1 MVMVSAIGRVDVKMK
16 GVLWAQTSQE
26 RQVSAPPLD
35 ADKDVDLVVVG
46 AGFAGLSV
54 ALHAAKA
61 GLSVCVLEAGIVGVG
76 ASGRNGGFAVPHFP
90 GGMKPSDVEMRL
102 GKKKGGDLI
111 SLVAGGPEWM
121 FNQIRQ
127 YQIECNMSQKG
138 WAQPAH
144 SEKSLAKIRAI
155 HDEWKALGVEVEWL
169 ERPDVQPTLGAHGY
183 LAAWRNMSGGTVQP
197 YALCLG
203 LARVATA
210 EGAVIHE
217 RSSVTRTL
225 REDGGPVAYCNG
237 YRVTAKQIVIA
248 TNGYTDDL
256 TPNLEKT
263 GIPVRLFHCATE
275 PLPPEVVDKVLPRRM
290 CFTDLRKSGGF
301 SRCDSDGRLISG
313 GAVFSVP
320 GARAYGLAHARNR
333 LYTLFPQLREVA
345 PKIETYWEGYCS
357 ITDSYLPSFQ
367 VVDRDIYSLIGFS
380 TRGVSLAQNIGRVVG
395 EFAAGKCGLEDIPL
409 EIVQGTRSI
418 SMHGF
423 KTRVGRLI
431 FPLYQSMDRFG
442 LS

>member
-1 MVMVSAIGRVDVKMK
+1 MVTAIGRIDVKMK
-16 GVLWAQTSQE
+16 GVLWAQTSRE

-46 AGFAGLSV
+46 AGFAGLSI

-90 GGMKPSDVEMRL
+90 GGMKPSDVEKRL
-102 GKKKGGDLI
+102 GRKKGGDLV
-111 SLVAGGPEWM
+111 SLVAGGPDWM
-121 FNQIRQ
+121 FGQIRQ
-127 YQIECNMSQKG
+127 YGIECDMSQTG

-155 HDEWKALGVEVEWL
+155 HDEWKALGVDVEWL
-169 ERPDVQPTLGAHGY
+169 EQPDVQPALGAHGY
-183 LAAWRNMSGGTVQP
+183 LAAWCNASGGTVQP
-197 YALCLG
+197 YALSLG
-203 LARVATA
+203 LARAAMA

-217 RSSVTRTL
+217 RSPVTKVS
-225 REDGGPVAYCNG
+225 REAGGPVAQCNG
-237 YRVTAKQIVIA
+237 RRVSARQVVIA

-256 TPNLEKT
+256 SPNLDKA
-263 GIPVRLFHCATE
+263 GISVRLFHCATE
-275 PLPPEVVDKVLPRRM
+275 PLSREALDRVLPQRM

-301 SRCDSDGRLISG
+301 GRCDADGRIISG

-320 GARAYGLAHARNR
+320 GAQAYGLSHARKR
-333 LYTLFPQLREVA
+333 LYMLFPQLRDVA

-357 ITDSYLPSFQ
+357 ITDSHLPSFQ
-367 VVDRDIYSLIGFS
+367 VLDRDIYSLIGFS
-380 TRGVSLAQNIGRVVG
+380 TRGVSLAQNVGRVVG
-395 EFAAGKCGLEDIPL
+395 EFAAGKCGLDDIPL

-423 KTRVGRLI
+423 KTSVGRLI
-431 FPLYQSMDRFG
+431 FPLYQTMDRLG